1 MISTESKAGTLEIKL
16 AQSLE
21 ISYLSHTNGALY
33 KGIYT
38 EVDIKQLHPVFG
50 IFRNVFDNCINRN
63 EHKIEVSDVKVIV
76 SYTTQVHGNTIA
88 FDLIAMCELQE
99 GVDQNVANLQRQNRV
114 LANRISELENETDTL
129 NTKVDNLENK
139 MYKLIRNF
147 ASHVWAGHGILTD
160 PESIRPDALNKL
172 INIRDTTIDNKN
184 KTIYDYLT
192 DEKKVRRGIELQG
205 DADIHDNNGYYA
217 LHIYTR
223 DNVNRDIVKLLVDNK
238 ADINKKGRRVYT
250 NFNEQTPLQYR
261 MNIILERQRNQM
273 EHDRTHN
280 RGASYTYYKKQVD
293 DTEDEIKFLKS
304 LGATE

>member
-50 IFRNVFDNCINRN
+50 IFRNVFDDCINRN

-114 LANRISELENETDTL
+114 LANRISELEN
-129 NTKVDNLENK
+129 KVDI
-139 MYKLIRNF
+139 LIRNF
-147 ASHVWAGHGILTD
+147 ASYMWAGHGILTD
-160 PESIRPDALNKL
+160 PESTRPDALNKL

-184 KTIYDYLT
+184 HTIYGYLT

-205 DADIHDNNGYYA
+205 DADIYDNNGYYA
-217 LHIYTR
+217 LYTYTH
-223 DNVNRDIVKLLVDNK
+223 NNFNCDIIKLLVDNK

>member
-33 KGIYT
+33 KGVYT
-38 EVDIKQLHPVFG
+38 EEDIKKIHPVFG
-50 IFRNVFDNCINRN
+50 IFRNVFDDCINRN

-76 SYTTQVHGNTIA
+76 SYTTQVHGNNIA

-114 LANRISELENETDTL
+114 LANKVADLENETGTL
-129 NTKVDNLENK
+129 NTKVSILENK
-139 MYKLIRNF
+139 MDILIRNF

-160 PESIRPDALNKL
+160 PESIRPDALNRL
-172 INIRDTTIDNKN
+172 INVRDTTIDNKN
-184 KTIYDYLT
+184 KAIYDYLT
-192 DEKKVRRGIELQG
+192 DEKKVRRGIKL
-205 DADIHDNNGYYA
+205 HDTNVYDPSNNYYA
-217 LHIYTR
+217 LHKYTR
-223 DNVNRDIVKLLVDNK
+223 GIVNHDIVKLLVDNK
-238 ADINKKGRRVYT
+238 ADINITDIAYGK
-250 NFNEQTPLQYR
+250 TPLK
-261 MNIILERQRNQM
+261 IKIDTLESHRINM
-273 EHDRTHN
+273 EYNRTHSGGIN
-280 RGASYTYYKKQVD
+280 YAHYKKQVD

>member
-50 IFRNVFDNCINRN
+50 IFRNVFDDCINRN

-114 LANRISELENETDTL
+114 LANRISELEN
-129 NTKVDNLENK
+129 KVDI
-139 MYKLIRNF
+139 LIRNF
-147 ASHVWAGHGILTD
+147 ASYMWAGHGILTD
-160 PESIRPDALNKL
+160 PESTRPDALNKL
-172 INIRDTTIDNKN
+172 INIRDITIDNKN
-184 KTIYDYLT
+184 QTIYGYLVSN

-205 DADIHDNNGYYA
+205 DADIHNGNGEHA
-217 LHIYTR
+217 LRIYTR

-238 ADINKKGRRVYT
+238 ADINKKDILYRKTALEHKIYMLDQNKQYLARYGT
-250 NFNEQTPLQYR
+250 NN
-261 MNIILERQRNQM
+261 
-273 EHDRTHN
+273 THPD
-280 RGASYTYYKKQVD
+280 YIVCKKEVD
-293 DTEDEIKFLKS
+293 DTEDEIKFLRS
-304 LGATE
+304 IGATE